1 VLVRGLAAA
10 VARHTVGG
18 GGRQACERCD
28 TIQFSIHY
36 LNRFFGNIIL
46 THLNI
51 IQPQRSAAEAEA
63 NAAMKFSIE

>member
-46 THLNI
+46 T
-51 IQPQRSAAEAEA
+51 QPQRSAAEAEA